1 MKRLK
6 ASFLVALAATLCL
19 AQTATEYEGPEV
31 MKVAGK
37 LSCNCSCKQNMA
49 CQMQPACGV
58 CKTARLKILAMQQ
71 AGKSE
76 PEILNSFVAEM
87 GSDVLVKP
95 PGAMGVIGPYVALAL
110 GLGLVILVIR
120 RYMRPK
126 PAVAGAPAADP
137 ADALLDRYHDQI
149 EKDLEKLD

>member
-1 MKRLK
+1 AAALC
-6 ASFLVALAATLCL
+6 VA
-19 AQTATEYEGPEV
+19 QSATEYEGPAV

-37 LSCNCSCKQNMA
+37 MNCNCSCKQNMA

-87 GSDVLVKP
+87 GPDVLVKP
-95 PGAMGVIGPYVALAL
+95 PGARGVMGSYAARAS
-110 GLGLVILVIR
+110 GLGLVFFETR
-120 RYMRPK
+120 RYRRPK

-137 ADALLDRYHDQI
+137 AADALLDRYHDQI